1 MKSQTF
7 LEFMNELRSK
17 MLADIF
23 CSSVFFI
30 RLSLPIICINSFRKS
45 WQRIV
50 NPAISCPWW
59 RNYLYRLLWRR
70 FCCPGGSTQKVLI
83 LLRFWALLSLR
94 TVFFPLAIRHWRG
107 VEEQQE
113 RPWTISPFLFS
124 LRKQEILP
132 LPKIFSR
139 PHVPTGGRL
148 VMHYSWLPPPQ
159 TAGIPVYSPMQ
170 VGVLIWRRQLKEAVF
185 FSRWLCGKAR
195 MEALPQLPCTAELK
209 PWEQF
214 LLISPP
220 VQALWNGINPVSG
233 RTRRRRHSLT
243 LSWRRLIPKPRI
255 QTFSTLLACRFRNRL
270 RHPWVCWGWRPWWF
284 AAAGKPENLV
294 LPAVKGV
301 FACKVQPCRRF
312 F

>member
-83 LLRFWALLSLR
+83 LLRFWALLNLR

-107 VEEQQE
+107 GVKEQQK

-132 LPKIFSR
+132 LSKIFSR
-139 PHVPTGGRL
+139 PHVPPGGASGNALQLTSSSKNDEYTCLFSYAGQSFNMSATTERGSL
-148 VMHYSWLPPPQ
+148 LLTLIMRKSGDGSSASATLYSGTQ
-159 TAGIPVYSPMQ
+159 TLGTVSFNFTSGTSSLKWDQSSIWTNTAKETFTNIKLATFNTEATDTDILNAFGLQ
-170 VGVLIWRRQLKEAVF
+170 VPEPATASLSLLGLA
-185 FSRWLCGKAR
+185 
-195 MEALPQLPCTAELK
+195 ALM
-209 PWEQF
+209 
-214 LLISPP
+214 
-220 VQALWNGINPVSG
+220 V
-233 RTRRRRHSLT
+233 RRRRKA
-243 LSWRRLIPKPRI
+243 WKP
-255 QTFSTLLACRFRNRL
+255 C
-270 RHPWVCWGWRPWWF
+270 
-284 AAAGKPENLV
+284 
-294 LPAVKGV
+294 PASS
-301 FACKVQPCRRF
+301 
-312 F
+312 

>member
-1 MKSQTF
+1 MTAV
-7 LEFMNELRSK
+7 L
-17 MLADIF
+17 
-23 CSSVFFI
+23 
-30 RLSLPIICINSFRKS
+30 LPG
-45 WQRIV
+45 WV
-50 NPAISCPWW
+50 NAESPD
-59 RNYLYRLLWRR
+59 
-70 FCCPGGSTQKVLI
+70 FVT
-83 LLRFWALLSLR
+83 LLSLTKPQNGVLSSGNSSLTWR
-94 TVFFPLAIRHWRG
+94 SEGTTGTSLDNFAISFQLTETRN
-107 VEEQQE
+107 
-113 RPWTISPFLFS
+113 TSSP
-124 LRKQEILP
+124 QNI
-132 LPKIFSR
+132 
-139 PHVPTGGRL
+139 
-148 VMHYSWLPPPQ
+148 
-159 TAGIPVYSPMQ
+159 VYSPMQ
-170 VGVLIWRRQLKEAVF
+170 VRVLIWRRQLKEAVF
-185 FSRWLCGKAR
+185 FSRWLCGKAG
-195 MEALPQLPCTAELK
+195 MEDLPQLPCTVELK